1 MYRPLYPTFAG
12 PFANFATRPLQPRFV
27 LPQCYTVLN
36 THKLEEKVPSFSDE
50 TLFYMF
56 YTMVRD
62 VMQEVAAIELYVSL
76 IHNHKPY

>member
-1 MYRPLYPTFAG
+1 M
-12 PFANFATRPLQPRFV
+12 
-27 LPQCYTVLN
+27 
-36 THKLEEKVPSFSDE
+36 PSFSDE